1 VTNIVTRGF
10 AVSQASIKI
19 SRHAIFLLALGV
31 IAVAVPTRAMGQYVK
46 CPANIDL
53 KTFNLHEIVSNG
65 GVLSGT
71 VVLADE
77 QRAQTLPAKNNV
89 TNCLPQLR
97 RFYQDHENLGPLDIN
112 RVERPVPGPTLRAT
126 LGDVVEITFLNQ
138 IDLLDYG
145 NSIDR
150 YENAT
155 GDLTAPGAGCDSVT
169 TKGGYPQLFG
179 SPDPV
184 HPIIDSMP
192 NCFHGSSTGN
202 LHFHGTHTNPNSSGD
217 DVFVQVRPSPRV
229 NGVSV
234 VTGAGVKSD
243 FDAFF
248 QQCKSL
254 LQSNS
259 LNQWPVTWDSNPALL
274 HWTKGPDSPGFKSQE
289 TLLKEF
295 DASLPPISQTPD
307 PRALWPVDAA
317 QDAAKQWPQYYVGA
331 FPYCFVLPEY
341 PGKNAGT
348 KPRMGQAPG
357 THWYHAHKHG
367 STAINVS
374 NGMTGAFIIEGE
386 GYDGALNKYYDRY
399 RTTDKKTP
407 WTRQQITMVVNQLG
421 GIPNL
426 ESGSVFS
433 GKSAFAIN
441 GQIVPDVSMY
451 PGEVQMWRIINTSSI
466 SGFYLP
472 SLPAGFT
479 WRQLAQDGVQFDDGN
494 YQARAERPVF
504 VAAGNRIDLL
514 VQAPANVKPPASATV
529 MVVQGV
535 SVSKAETATPSVP
548 LLNIKLAGSG
558 PAMPLLPHAPP
569 RPDFLKDIAASEIV
583 NKIPREL
590 TFGTANVGGPS
601 EHTING
607 HKFGED
613 SPWKVETLNTAEEW
627 KIINTTNGPI
637 DHPFHIHINPF
648 QITAVFDP
656 NQPLMDANNQPVKDK
671 DGKPFGVYV
680 FSTTAPPAGSLH
692 AGQCWVNPN
701 DEKTFVPCAQPA
713 KNAPPY
719 GAKTNIW
726 WDVFPIPGARQDAT
740 TKKLVPGYFVMR
752 SRFVDYAG
760 NYVMHCH
767 ILAHEDRGM
776 MMTVEVASNGPE
788 PHHH

>member
-1 VTNIVTRGF
+1 MTNIGTGGF
-10 AVSQASIKI
+10 AVLQASIKI
-19 SRHAIFLLALGV
+19 SRHVILLLALGV
-31 IAVAVPTRAMGQYVK
+31 IAVAVPAPAMAQYVK
-46 CPANIDL
+46 CPDNIDL
-53 KTFNLHEIVSNG
+53 KTFKLSEIVSSG
-65 GVLSGT
+65 GVLAGT

-77 QRAQTLPAKNNV
+77 QRAQTLPPKNNV

-112 RVERPVPGPTLRAT
+112 KVERPVPGPTLRAI

-145 NSIDR
+145 NSLDR
-150 YENAT
+150 YEHAT
-155 GDLTAPGAGCDSVT
+155 GDLTTPGAGCDSVT
-169 TKGGYPQLFG
+169 TPGGYPQIG
-179 SPDPV
+179 KDPTTNQPV
-184 HPIIDSMP
+184 FDTWP

-202 LHFHGTHTNPNSSGD
+202 LHFHGTHTNPNGTGD
-217 DVFVQVRPSPRV
+217 DVFVEVRASPRV
-229 NGVSV
+229 NGVPV
-234 VTGAGVKSD
+234 VTGASFKQD

-248 QQCKSL
+248 QQCKTL
-254 LQSNS
+254 LQANS
-259 LNQWPVTWDSNPALL
+259 LNQWPVTWESNPALQ
-274 HWTKGPDSPGFKSQE
+274 HWTRGPDSPGFKSQE

-295 DASLPPISQTPD
+295 DASLPPISQSPD
-307 PRALWPVDAA
+307 PRALWPVDEK
-317 QDAAKQWPQYYVGA
+317 QDAQGQWPQYYIGA

-367 STAINVS
+367 STALNVS

-386 GYDGALNKYYDRY
+386 SYDGALNKFYDRY
-399 RTTDKKTP
+399 RTADKKTP

-426 ESGSVFS
+426 ESGSG
-433 GKSAFAIN
+433 GKAAFAIN
-441 GQIVPDVSMY
+441 GQVVPDVSMY
-451 PGEVQMWRIINTSSI
+451 PGEVQMWRIINSSSI

-514 VQAPANVKPPASATV
+514 VQAPTNVKPPASATV

-535 SVSKAETATPSVP
+535 SVSRAQTATPNVP

-583 NKIPREL
+583 NKTPREL
-590 TFGTANVGGPS
+590 TFATANVGGPS

-607 HKFGED
+607 HKFGEGH
-613 SPWKVETLNTAEEW
+613 PWEVKTLNTAEEW

-656 NQPLMDANNQPVKDK
+656 NQPLLDANSQPVKDT
-671 DGKPFGVYV
+671 DGKILGVYV
-680 FSTTAPPAGSLH
+680 FSTTPPPAGFLRP
-692 AGQCWVNPN
+692 GQCWVNPN
-701 DEKTFVPCAQPA
+701 DDKTFVPCAQPA

-726 WDVFPIPGARQDAT
+726 WDVFPIPAARQDAT
-740 TKKLVPGYFVMR
+740 TKNLVPGYFVLR

-760 NYVMHCH
+760 DYVMHCH

-776 MMTVEVASNGPE
+776 MMTVEVASNRPE